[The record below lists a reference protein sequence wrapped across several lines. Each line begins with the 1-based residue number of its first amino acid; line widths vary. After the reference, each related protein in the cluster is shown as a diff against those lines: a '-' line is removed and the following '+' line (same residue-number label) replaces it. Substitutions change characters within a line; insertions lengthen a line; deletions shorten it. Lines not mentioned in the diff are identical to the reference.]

1 MTEEGVEG
9 RAEELVEEGVAAGVD
24 GGIDKEDLV
33 DSMRGLELGKFAVVS
48 IPFINLPFY
57 ILLIS

>member
-9 RAEELVEEGVAAGVD
+9 RAEELVEEGVGAGVD

-33 DSMRGLELGKFAVVS
+33 DSMRGLELGKFAY
-48 IPFINLPFY
+48 PFY
-57 ILLIS
+57 